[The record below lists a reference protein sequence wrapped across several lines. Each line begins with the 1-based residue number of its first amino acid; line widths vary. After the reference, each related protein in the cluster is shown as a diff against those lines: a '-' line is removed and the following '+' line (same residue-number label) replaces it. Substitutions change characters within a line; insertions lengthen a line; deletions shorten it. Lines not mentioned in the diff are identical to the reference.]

1 MPTSGTIDRFTI
13 IRTLATDSWSSTY
26 LAHDPRLK
34 RQVIVVLLAVT
45 AAGEAAQYLRRFE
58 AARVTS
64 KLKHPNIVPVSETGN
79 FTGQPYLVFEYAQ
92 GVPLGEL
99 LATKS
104 ALPVLRAGM
113 VMSLILRGI
122 AYAHRQGFVHQHLS
136 PSVIHIGPNDSPRL
150 LGFGI
155 SSMVGPHW
163 EMAGKVTHPS
173 PEHLSGAGLGPPA
186 DIFSLGLIFHEML
199 TGRPAFEAPTPAEL
213 MQKIRFRAPVPPST
227 INEQIPPGLDAIVLK
242 ALAKA
247 PADRYRDALAM
258 KKELD
263 RLLRFDTVG
272 SEPVRAGTASHSTVE
287 FLLRRIRHSRDFPAF
302 SQHIAEINQKSSAS
316 ASNHTSAS
324 QLADVILKDFSL
336 TSKLL
341 RLVNSAFY
349 RHSSG
354 KITTVSRA
362 VVVLGFK
369 QVRLAAA
376 SLMLFDHL
384 QNQDQAME
392 LKEAA
397 ISSFM
402 SGLIARDLAGRLG
415 IKSIEESFICAMLH
429 NVGKHLVI
437 FYLPEEYVS
446 IKFRMAQ
453 REEPEGVAA
462 RAVLG
467 VSLEDLGKA
476 VLKSW
481 TFPDMIVDTL
491 TRLEPGRVA
500 KPKSEAQA
508 LCCICN
514 FSNELCDIV
523 RTIPANARS
532 NALASLS
539 KRFHKLLA
547 ISESGL
553 KNLLIAARDRM
564 EEYSDTLCIDVNQSD
579 FLRSLV
585 AYSSFKRPAAVAVA
599 GEVTEG
605 LQYVEAYDA
614 ASGSQA
620 GPSPNGTAEDN
631 LSVLINGIQEITNA
645 LLEDY
650 QLNDLMVMILETMY
664 RGFSFDQIVFFLMDG
679 SRRRMNIRYAFGA
692 SAELVNENF
701 GFPVTGSP
709 SDIFNMAIC
718 QGKGIMIENAEA
730 PVIKPLIPD
739 WYREN
744 FTAPAFIIYPLVV
757 KETCLGLYYADRREK
772 GCVLSDSQ
780 LTYLKTLRNQAA
792 LAIKQRST

>member
-1 MPTSGTIDRFTI
+1 MPTSRTIDRFSIVTML
-13 IRTLATDSWSSTY
+13 TTGSWSTTY

-34 RQVIVVLLAVT
+34 RQVVIVLLTVT
-45 AAGEAAQYLRRFE
+45 AAGETAQYLRRFD

-64 KLKHPNIVPVSETGN
+64 KLKHPNIVPVYEAGS
-79 FTGQPYLVFEYAQ
+79 FAGQPYLVFEYSQ
-92 GVPLGEL
+92 GASLDEL
-99 LATKS
+99 LGTKG

-113 VMSLILRGI
+113 VMSLILRGV
-122 AYAHRQGFVHQHLS
+122 AYAHRQGYVHQHLS
-136 PSVIHIGPNDSPRL
+136 PSAVRIGPNDSPRL
-150 LGFGI
+150 MGFGI

-163 EMAGKVTHPS
+163 ELAGKVSHPS

-199 TGRPAFEAPTPAEL
+199 TGRPAFDAPTAPEL
-213 MQKIRFRAPVPPST
+213 MRQIRFAAAVAPSG
-227 INEQIPPGLDAIVLK
+227 INEQVPPGVDAIVLK
-242 ALAKA
+242 ALAKN
-247 PADRYRDALAM
+247 PADRYCDALAM
-258 KKELD
+258 KQELD
-263 RLLRFDTVG
+263 KLLQFDAVG
-272 SEPVRAGTASHSTVE
+272 TEPLRSGSASHSTVE

-402 SGLIARDLAGRLG
+402 SGLIARELAGRLG
-415 IKSIEESFICAMLH
+415 LRSIEESFICSMLH

-453 REEPEGVAA
+453 KEEPEGGAA

-467 VSLEDLGKA
+467 VDFEDLGKA

-481 TFPDMIVDTL
+481 NFPDMIVDTL

-500 KPKSEAQA
+500 QPKSESQA

-532 NALASLS
+532 DALASLS

-547 ISESGL
+547 ISEKGL
-553 KNLLIAARDRM
+553 KNLLIAARDKM

-585 AYSSFKRPAAVAVA
+585 AYSSSKPPPAAAAV
-599 GEVTEG
+599 GVTEG
-605 LQYVEAYDA
+605 LQYVEARD
-614 ASGSQA
+614 GSQPGPA
-620 GPSPNGTAEDN
+620 GAPEDN
-631 LSVLINGIQEITNA
+631 LSVLINGIQEITSA

-650 QLNDLMVMILETMY
+650 QLNDLMIMILETMY
-664 RGFSFDQIVFFLMDG
+664 RGFGFDQIVFFLMDG
-679 SRRRMNIRYAFGA
+679 SRRKMNIRYAFGA
-692 SAELVNENF
+692 SAGLVNENF
-701 GFPVTGSP
+701 GFHVTGSP

-718 QGKGIMIENAEA
+718 QGKGIMIENAET
-730 PVIKPLIPD
+730 PGIKPLIPD
-739 WYREN
+739 WYREH

-757 KETCLGLYYADRREK
+757 NETCLGLYYADRQEK

-780 LTYLKTLRNQAA
+780 LSYLKTLRNQAA
-792 LAIKQRST
+792 LAIKQRSV